1 VGFGA
6 SRRSINAF
14 TPIEIVITGLD
25 PVIHLLRKNF
35 LRRWMDARIK
45 SGHDECV
52 SRDEVEDR
60 FKHTNFTFQTAKTIQ
75 TRVRALAAQCAQGV
89 DETFRPKRAWGT
101 PGARCTRGLVCA
113 LHW

>member
-25 PVIHLLRKNF
+25 PVIHLLRKSF
-35 LRRWMDARIK
+35 LRRMDARIK

-60 FKHTNFTFQTAKTIQ
+60 FKHTNFTFQTANSVY
-75 TRVRALAAQCAQGV
+75 RPSLRANGSQ
-89 DETFRPKRAWGT
+89 
-101 PGARCTRGLVCA
+101 
-113 LHW
+113 

>member
-60 FKHTNFTFQTAKTIQ
+60 FKHTSFTFQTAKTIQ
-75 TRVRALAAQCAQGV
+75 TRVRDPAARCARV
-89 DETFRPKRAWGT
+89 VHEAFAPMRAWGM
-101 PGARCTRGLVCA
+101 PGARCTRSLVCA
-113 LHW
+113 WHW